1 MNTTSATEPTET
13 EPATSRLGVARRGLG
28 VGLTSLRDYGIVVSF
43 VVIFVFL
50 TFKSNVFFTKVN
62 LFNVLDQNSEFGIM
76 AVGGT
81 LVLIAGGFDLSVG
94 AIFALTG
101 VVAAKSAAHMDPTF
115 ALMLGALVGLAVGI
129 CNGIITTVG
138 RINPIVGT
146 LASGII
152 IQGIA
157 LVATNGLLI
166 NVTKPGFTSLGQGTI
181 FTLHYSVLVWA
192 GFALVGGFLLSRTI
206 YGRYIFASGGNAEA
220 ARLSGVR
227 VNLVRGST
235 YAISGLS
242 AGVAGVLVASRVA
255 TGEADT
261 AAFPLTV
268 IAGIVI
274 GGTSI
279 LGGEGA
285 IWRSVLG
292 ILLLALIGN
301 GFNLLGVNPIYQ
313 QILQGSIILAAVAV
327 DAWARKSSG

>member
-1 MNTTSATEPTET
+1 MST
-13 EPATSRLGVARRGLG
+13 PAADSSRFNLARRGMG
-28 VGLTSLRDYGIVVSF
+28 VGLTSLRDYGIVASF

-50 TFKSNVFFTKVN
+50 TFKSNVFLTKVN
-62 LFNVLDQNSEFGIM
+62 LFNVLDQNSEWGIM
-76 AVGGT
+76 ACGGT

-94 AIFALTG
+94 AIFALSG
-101 VVAAKSAAHMDPTF
+101 VIAAQAAAHMDPTY
-115 ALMLGALVGLAVGI
+115 AILLGILVGLGVGI
-129 CNGIITTVG
+129 VNGIVTTVG

-146 LASGII
+146 LASSIV

-157 LVATNGLLI
+157 LVLTNGQLV
-166 NVTKPGFTSLGQGTI
+166 NVTAAGFTSLGQGTI
-181 FTLHYSVLVWA
+181 FTLHYSVIVWTL
-192 GFALVGGFLLSRTI
+192 FAVICGFLLWRTR
-206 YGRYIFASGGNAEA
+206 YGRYIYASGGNAEA

-227 VNLVRGST
+227 VNLIRCSA

-242 AGVAGVLVASRVA
+242 AGIAGVIVASRVA

-261 AAFPLTV
+261 GTFPLVV

-279 LGGEGA
+279 LGGQGA

-313 QILQGSIILAAVAV
+313 QILQGSIILTAVGI
-327 DAWARKSSG
+327 DAWARKTAN